1 MIIASFLVI
10 AEWDNKEIKDDK
22 WVKSFLLEMGKNVS
36 MVIIKL
42 LLCLF
47 VRHAF
52 DDIVYGSKQ
61 NFEMMSRRVA
71 MNIVDDNFDYLN

>member
-1 MIIASFLVI
+1 
-10 AEWDNKEIKDDK
+10 
-22 WVKSFLLEMGKNVS
+22 MGKNVS

>member
-1 MIIASFLVI
+1 
-10 AEWDNKEIKDDK
+10 
-22 WVKSFLLEMGKNVS
+22 MGKNVS

-52 DDIVYGSKQ
+52 DDIVYRSKQ

>member
-1 MIIASFLVI
+1 MS
-10 AEWDNKEIKDDK
+10 
-22 WVKSFLLEMGKNVS
+22 KNIS

-42 LLCLF
+42 LLSLF

-61 NFEMMSRRVA
+61 NFEMISRRVA
-71 MNIVDDNFDYLN
+71 MNIVDNNFDNLN